1 MTLPPS
7 SRFGSFFWR
16 VETERE
22 VLSIVNELTNGP
34 KLHGLT
40 AAAIDRW
47 AGAVAATAP
56 SGLELF
62 DKVAHQLYRIAIRAG
77 VHADQSRVVFA
88 NETGVTLPVHD
99 LVENLRTLCRSW
111 RPTASPVRLK

>member
-1 MTLPPS
+1 MNSPPPN
-7 SRFGSFFWR
+7 RFGMFFSR

-22 VLSIVNELTNGP
+22 VLSIVNSEVGGP

-47 AGAVAATAP
+47 ASAVSATVLNGSNP
-56 SGLELF
+56 VG
-62 DKVAHQLYRIAIRAG
+62 DVVQLLHRIAIRAG

-88 NETGVTLPVHD
+88 NEEHVTLPVHD
-99 LVENLRTLCRSW
+99 LVNALRNIFANLH
-111 RPTASPVRLK
+111 